1 MSLRH
6 PKSVAVAI
14 AAIALSATSA
24 VAGESGDQPSAA
36 ATETHTPAV
45 GPGDGSSTPEML
57 SLEELAETRG
67 RATIVINNQTLAAI
81 TSGNQL
87 GSYVAGTINL
97 SDNALS
103 SFSGVGN
110 FLFNTGA
117 QNSLQTGMT
126 LTITIE

>member
-1 MSLRH
+1 MTTRTSKAIGIAIGSL
-6 PKSVAVAI
+6 
-14 AAIALSATSA
+14 ALW
-24 VAGESGDQPSAA
+24 GSAA
-36 ATETHTPAV
+36 LAGDPQDPGTGFADAADAPLLVIEAAETA
-45 GPGDGSSTPEML
+45 PEVL
-57 SLEELAETRG
+57 SLEELSEARG
-67 RATIVINNQTLAAI
+67 GTSIVVNNQTLTAI
-81 TSGNQL
+81 TSGNSIDDYL
-87 GSYVAGTINL
+87 AGTINL

>member
-6 PKSVAVAI
+6 HALI
-14 AAIALSATSA
+14 AAAILTIATS
-24 VAGESGDQPSAA
+24 GTAA
-36 ATETHTPAV
+36 ARENAGDVVQPPGQIELPGTEPDGALPPRMLTP
-45 GPGDGSSTPEML
+45 
-57 SLEELAETRG
+57 EELAETRG
-67 RATIVINNQTLAAI
+67 RATIVINNQTMAAI

-87 GSYVAGTINL
+87 GNYVAGTITL